1 MVHEYTTFYFD
12 EYPSLL
18 NLSSRR
24 GQLDEHKPND
34 THENDIFSVSDQN
47 LSSDSEVLSAH
58 GGYGS
63 SEQDHN
69 HIVSTTDR
77 LASMELSSN
86 TLETSHQIS
95 LMWAR
100 LIKIFRNPKKYN
112 EFLSFR
118 NEAAQDLLDLLQKL
132 LDHAPL
138 QPHSR
143 VILCVA
149 LVCLCEK
156 SGLCPRSFFLEGVLV
171 DSPDPFWFD
180 TFGAIYQAQ
189 HSGRVVCV
197 KAVRAYSFEDRP
209 AREKAY
215 LRQAALWGQLSHPN
229 ILPFYGICR
238 LSDHEQTLCLVL
250 PWMHNGNIREFLS
263 TPAQS
268 QRDRT
273 PMISD
278 VVLGMKYLHENGV
291 VHGNLKSLNILVTES
306 ERACLANFDLSHVT
320 ESSGLGGLALSSRQ
334 ADGGTMGFEAPELVE
349 SESKRTSA
357 SDVFAFG
364 MVCFEIFTGE
374 LPLGDRR
381 RAAAYKIHSGE
392 RPKRPTEEV
401 HIQRGL
407 SDTMWALMERCWS
420 HSPEYRPT
428 VDEILRELPPVG
440 TSLLPESWKWTRTQR
455 PGFMMSD
462 GQVDAIIAKALAHL
476 QPLL

>member
-1 MVHEYTTFYFD
+1 
-12 EYPSLL
+12 
-18 NLSSRR
+18 
-24 GQLDEHKPND
+24 
-34 THENDIFSVSDQN
+34 
-47 LSSDSEVLSAH
+47 
-58 GGYGS
+58 
-63 SEQDHN
+63 
-69 HIVSTTDR
+69 
-77 LASMELSSN
+77 
-86 TLETSHQIS
+86 
-95 LMWAR
+95 MWAR

-291 VHGNLKSLNILVTES
+291 VHGDLKSLNILVTES

-320 ESSGLGGLALSSRQ
+320 ESSGLGGVVLSSHGVG
-334 ADGGTMGFEAPELVE
+334 GGTMGFMAPELLKYELKRTNASDVY
-349 SESKRTSA
+349 ESKRTSA

-364 MVCFEIFTGE
+364 MVCFEIFIEIGEPGFSNTLISTALIYSGIRPQRPTGE
-374 LPLGDRR
+374 
-381 RAAAYKIHSGE
+381 
-392 RPKRPTEEV
+392 V
-401 HIQRGL
+401 HVQRGL
-407 SDTMWALMERCWS
+407 SNTMWALMERCWS
-420 HSPEYRPT
+420 SSPEHRPT
-428 VDEILRELPPVG
+428 AAEIMRELPPVE
-440 TSLLPESWKWTRTQR
+440 TSLQPESREWTRTQR
-455 PGFMMSD
+455 PGFTMSD
-462 GQVDAIIAKALAHL
+462 GQVDATIAKALAHL